1 MRQRPPLRMK
11 RALPWVVWTA
21 VALIAAIALV
31 TALNV
36 RDETPIDQQAE
47 WRATPEQVA
56 RGAYLAR
63 AGNCLACHTRRGG
76 APYAGGRAIET
87 PFGIVFG
94 SNITPDVKTGIGNWT
109 PSHFWRALHNGRSKD
124 GRFLV
129 PAFPYP
135 NFTLVT
141 REDSDALF
149 AYLRTL
155 PAVEQPNREHTLDFP
170 YDTLP
175 ALALWRALFFAPGVY
190 QTDSAQSA
198 EWNRGSYLV
207 RGLGHCSACHGG
219 RNVFGATGGSLE
231 MSGGVSPIDKWYA
244 PSLAASAEAGVAEWE
259 TQHIV
264 DLLKTGV
271 SVRGSALGPMA
282 EVVFR
287 STQHLNDADLRA
299 MAVFLKSLP
308 QSAAL
313 VPRDPVPLAQETVER
328 GRAVYRDRCADCHGP
343 QGEGARGAY
352 PALAGNRSVVMDP
365 PVNVV
370 RAVLSGGFQSATAGN
385 PRPWGMPP
393 FGHVLDDADTAAV
406 VTFIRNQ
413 WGNSASPV
421 SSTDVQRMR

>member
-1 MRQRPPLRMK
+1 MK
-11 RALPWVVWTA
+11 RALPWLAWAA
-21 VALIAAIALV
+21 VALLAAIALV
-31 TALNV
+31 AALNL
-36 RDETPIDQQAE
+36 RDESPLDE
-47 WRATPEQVA
+47 PDGFRATPEQVA

-63 AGNCLACHTRRGG
+63 AGNCIACHTMRGG

-87 PFGIVFG
+87 PFGTVFG
-94 SNITPDVKTGIGNWT
+94 SNITPDVKTGIGGWT
-109 PSHFWRALHNGRSKD
+109 ASHFWRALHNGRSKD

-129 PAFPYP
+129 PAFPYT

-155 PAVEQPNREHTLDFP
+155 PAVEQPNRVHALRFP
-170 YDTLP
+170 YDTQA
-175 ALALWRALFFAPGVY
+175 ALAVWRALFFTPGVY
-190 QTDSAQSA
+190 EADRAQST

-219 RNVFGATGGSLE
+219 RNVFGATSGSLA

-244 PSLAASAEAGVAEWE
+244 PSLAASAEAGVADWE

-271 SVRGSALGPMA
+271 SARGSALGPMA

-287 STQHLNDADLRA
+287 STQHLDDADLHA

-308 QSAAL
+308 QSA
-313 VPRDPVPLAQETVER
+313 PREVLAFTRAPRPDTLER
-328 GRAVYRDRCADCHGP
+328 GGAVYREYCEGCHGP
-343 QGEGARGAY
+343 RGEGARGAY

-365 PVNVV
+365 PANVI
-370 RAVLSGGFQSATAGN
+370 RAVLSGGFQPATAGN

-393 FGHVLDDADTAAV
+393 FGHVLGDADTAAV
-406 VTFIRNQ
+406 VTFIRTH
-413 WGNSASPV
+413 WGNRAAPV
-421 SSTDVQRMR
+421 SATDVQRLR

>member
-1 MRQRPPLRMK
+1 MK
-11 RALPWVVWTA
+11 RALPWLVWAVVVLLAAAA
-21 VALIAAIALV
+21 VV
-31 TALNV
+31 TALNL
-36 RDETPIDQQAE
+36 RDEAPSEDRSDFNTTA
-47 WRATPEQVA
+47 EQVE

-63 AGNCLACHTRRGG
+63 AGNCIACHTMRGG
-76 APYAGGRAIET
+76 APYAGGRGIET

-94 SNITPDVKTGIGNWT
+94 SNITPDIRTGIGTWT
-109 PSHFWRALHNGRSKD
+109 PSQFWRALHNGRSKD

-129 PAFPYP
+129 PAFPYT

-155 PAVEQPNREHTLDFP
+155 PPVEQRNREHTLRFP

-175 ALALWRALFFAPGVY
+175 ALAVWRALFFTPGVY
-190 QTDSAQSA
+190 QADRAQTD

-207 RGLGHCSACHGG
+207 RGLGHCDACHGG
-219 RNVFGATGGSLE
+219 RNALGAATGSLA

-244 PSLAASAEAGVAEWE
+244 PSLANAAEAGVAQWE

-271 SVRGSALGPMA
+271 SVRGAALGPMA

-287 STQHLNDADLRA
+287 STQHLTDADLRA

-308 QSAAL
+308 QSTRP
-313 VPRDPVPLAQETVER
+313 PRDARTPRPESVER
-328 GRAVYRDRCADCHGP
+328 GRSVYREQCEGCHGP

-352 PALAGNRSVVMDP
+352 PALDGNRSVVLDP
-365 PVNVV
+365 PANVI
-370 RAVLSGGFQSATAGN
+370 RAVLSGGFQPATAGN

-393 FGHVLDDADTAAV
+393 FGHVLDDEATAAV
-406 VTFIRNQ
+406 VTFIRTQ
-413 WGNSASPV
+413 WSNRAAPV
-421 SSTDVQRMR
+421 SATDVQRMR

>member
-1 MRQRPPLRMK
+1 MK
-11 RALPWVVWTA
+11 RALPWLAWTA

-31 TALNV
+31 AALNLRNESPLDE
-36 RDETPIDQQAE
+36 RDGLE
-47 WRATPEQVA
+47 ATPERVA

-63 AGNCLACHTRRGG
+63 AGNCIACHTMRGG

-87 PFGIVFG
+87 PFGTVFG
-94 SNITPDVKTGIGNWT
+94 SNITPDVKTGIGGWSA
-109 PSHFWRALHNGRSKD
+109 SHFWRALHNGRSKD

-129 PAFPYP
+129 PAFPYT

-155 PAVEQPNREHTLDFP
+155 PAVERPNHAHALRFP
-170 YDTLP
+170 YDTQA
-175 ALALWRALFFAPGVY
+175 ALAVWRALFFTPGVY
-190 QTDSAQSA
+190 EADRGQSA

-219 RNVFGATGGSLE
+219 RNVFRATSGSLA

-244 PSLAASAEAGVAEWE
+244 PSLAASAEAGVADWE

-264 DLLKTGV
+264 DLLKIGV
-271 SVRGSALGPMA
+271 SARGSALGPMA

-308 QSAAL
+308 QSA
-313 VPRDPVPLAQETVER
+313 PRATRDTAPMAQAAAER
-328 GRAVYRDRCADCHGP
+328 GPAVYREHCEDCHGP
-343 QGEGARGAY
+343 RGEGARGAY
-352 PALAGNRSVVMDP
+352 SSLAGNRSVVMNP
-365 PVNVV
+365 PANVI
-370 RAVLSGGFQSATAGN
+370 RAVLSGGFQPATAGN

-406 VTFIRNQ
+406 VTFIRTQ
-413 WGNSASPV
+413 WGNRAAPV
-421 SSTDVQRMR
+421 TATDVQRMR

>member
-1 MRQRPPLRMK
+1 MK
-11 RALPWVVWTA
+11 RALPWLAWGA

-31 TALNV
+31 AALNL
-36 RDETPIDQQAE
+36 RDESPPDE
-47 WRATPEQVA
+47 REGFEATPEQVA

-63 AGNCLACHTRRGG
+63 AGNCLACHTMRGG

-87 PFGIVFG
+87 PFGTVYG
-94 SNITPDVKTGIGNWT
+94 SNITPDVKTGIGSWT
-109 PSHFWRALHNGRSKD
+109 ASDFRRAMHNGRSKD

-141 REDSDALF
+141 HEDSDALF

-155 PAVEQPNREHTLDFP
+155 PAVEQPNRAHALRFP
-170 YDTLP
+170 YGTQA
-175 ALALWRALFFAPGVY
+175 ALAVWRALFFRPGVHAP
-190 QTDSAQSA
+190 DEARSA

-219 RNVFGATGGSLE
+219 RNVFGATSGSLA

-244 PSLAASAEAGVAEWE
+244 PSLSSPAEASVAGWD

-271 SVRGSALGPMA
+271 SARGSALGPMA

-287 STQHLNDADLRA
+287 STQHLSEADLRA
-299 MAVFLKSLP
+299 IAEYLRSLP
-308 QSAAL
+308 QSTPAEVHVFTRAPSPAAM
-313 VPRDPVPLAQETVER
+313 ER
-328 GRAVYRDRCADCHGP
+328 GRAVYRDRCAECHGP
-343 QGEGARGAY
+343 EGEGARGAY
-352 PALAGNRSVVMDP
+352 RELAGNRSVVMDP
-365 PVNVV
+365 PSNAI
-370 RAVLSGGFQSATAGN
+370 RAVLGGGFQPATAGN

-393 FGHVLDDADTAAV
+393 FGHVLDDADVAAV

-413 WGNSASPV
+413 WGNRAAPV
-421 SSTDVQRMR
+421 SATDVQRLR

>member
-1 MRQRPPLRMK
+1 MK
-11 RALPWVVWTA
+11 RALPWLAWAA
-21 VALIAAIALV
+21 VALLAAIALV
-31 TALNV
+31 AALNL
-36 RDETPIDQQAE
+36 RDESPLEERDGFH
-47 WRATPEQVA
+47 ATPEQVA

-63 AGNCLACHTRRGG
+63 AGNCIACHTMRGG

-87 PFGIVFG
+87 PFGTVFG
-94 SNITPDVKTGIGNWT
+94 SNITPDVKTGIGGWT
-109 PSHFWRALHNGRSKD
+109 ASHFWRALHNGRSKD

-129 PAFPYP
+129 PAFPYT

-155 PAVEQPNREHTLDFP
+155 PAVEQPNRAHALRFP
-170 YDTLP
+170 YDTQA
-175 ALALWRALFFAPGVY
+175 ALAAWRALFFTPGVY
-190 QTDSAQSA
+190 EPDRAQST

-207 RGLGHCSACHGG
+207 RGLGHCNACHGG
-219 RNVFGATGGSLE
+219 RNVFGATSGSLE

-244 PSLAASAEAGVAEWE
+244 PSLAASAEAGVADWE

-271 SVRGSALGPMA
+271 SARGSALGPMA

-287 STQHLNDADLRA
+287 STQHLDDADLRA
-299 MAVFLKSLP
+299 MAVFLQSLP
-308 QSAAL
+308 QSTPREVHAFTRAAR
-313 VPRDPVPLAQETVER
+313 PETLER
-328 GRAVYRDRCADCHGP
+328 GGAVYREHCEGCHGP
-343 QGEGARGAY
+343 RGEGARGAY

-365 PVNVV
+365 PANVI
-370 RAVLSGGFQSATAGN
+370 RAVLSGGFQPATVGN

-406 VTFIRNQ
+406 VTFIRTQ
-413 WGNSASPV
+413 WGNRAAPV
-421 SSTDVQRMR
+421 SATDVQRLR

>member
-1 MRQRPPLRMK
+1 MK
-11 RALPWVVWTA
+11 PWLPWLAWTGVVLLAA
-21 VALIAAIALV
+21 VALVA
-31 TALNV
+31 ALNV
-36 RDETPIDQQAE
+36 RDEAPVDDAAVFN
-47 WRATPEQVA
+47 ATPEQVA

-63 AGNCLACHTRRGG
+63 AGNCIACHTMRGG

-87 PFGIVFG
+87 PFGVVFG
-94 SNITPDVKTGIGNWT
+94 SNITPDAKTGIGTWS
-109 PSHFWRALHNGRSKD
+109 PSYFWRALHNGRSKD
-124 GRFLV
+124 GSLLV
-129 PAFPYP
+129 PAFPYT

-155 PAVEQPNREHTLDFP
+155 PPVEQRNREHALRFP

-175 ALALWRALFFAPGVY
+175 ALAVWRALYFRPGVY
-190 QTDSAQSA
+190 TPDRTQSA

-207 RGLGHCSACHGG
+207 RGLGHCNACHGG
-219 RNVFGATGGSLE
+219 RNLFGATHGALE

-244 PSLAASAEAGVAEWE
+244 PSLATSAEAGVADWE

-271 SVRGSALGPMA
+271 SARGSALGPMA

-287 STQHLNDADLRA
+287 STQYLTDADLRS

-308 QSAAL
+308 QAGPRASREDLRPAAPE
-313 VPRDPVPLAQETVER
+313 VIER
-328 GRAVYRDRCADCHGP
+328 GRAVYRERCEGCHGER
-343 QGEGARGAY
+343 GEGARGAY
-352 PALAGNRSVVMDP
+352 PALAGNRAVVMEP
-365 PVNVV
+365 PVNVI
-370 RAVLSGGFQSATAGN
+370 RAVLSGGFQPATAGN

-413 WGNSASPV
+413 WGNAAAPV
-421 SSTDVQRMR
+421 SSTDVQRLR